1 MIATAEPNDRFSNLC
16 EPYQRLLRLMQTLN
30 FGRIT
35 FLVRACAPD
44 FTRTVRTVR
53 TVKLPAGDN
62 GPRPEAGSADFELRK
77 EVISLR
83 DQVAKAADGARV
95 TVEVKHGLPFLI
107 EIEEEHQA

>member
-1 MIATAEPNDRFSNLC
+1 MDVITKSSLSPR
-16 EPYQRLLRLMQTLN
+16 YQHLVELMQCVN
-30 FGRIT
+30 FGRIKFT
-35 FLVRACAPD
+35 VQGGAPD
-44 FTRTVRTVR
+44 FTQKVRTVR

-83 DQVAKAADGARV
+83 DQVAKAANGARV
-95 TVEVKHGLPFLI
+95 TIEVKHGLPFLI

>member
-1 MIATAEPNDRFSNLC
+1 MTKQMLSEPWK
-16 EPYQRLLRLMQTLN
+16 RLVGMMQALN

-35 FLVRACAPD
+35 FLVRSGAPD
-44 FTRTVRTVR
+44 FTRKVRTVR

-83 DQVAKAADGARV
+83 DQVAKAADGAQV
-95 TVEVKHGLPFLI
+95 TVEVKYGLPFLI
-107 EIEEEHQA
+107 EVEEVHTA

>member
-16 EPYQRLLRLMQTLN
+16 KHYQRLLRLMQALN

-35 FLVRACAPD
+35 FTVRSGAPD
-44 FTRTVRTVR
+44 FTQKVCTVR

-62 GPRPEAGSADFELRK
+62 GPRPEVSSADFELRK

-83 DQVAKAADGARV
+83 DQVAKAADSARA
-95 TVEVKHGLPFLI
+95 TIEVKYGLPFLI

>member
-1 MIATAEPNDRFSNLC
+1 MLAAAQPNDRFLSLSDSR
-16 EPYQRLLRLMQTLN
+16 QRLLRLMQALN

-35 FLVRACAPD
+35 FLVRSGAPD
-44 FTRTVRTVR
+44 FTQKVRTVR
-53 TVKLPAGDN
+53 TIKLPAGDN

-95 TVEVKHGLPFLI
+95 TIEVKYGLPFLI

>member
-1 MIATAEPNDRFSNLC
+1 MTKQMLSEPWK
-16 EPYQRLLRLMQTLN
+16 RLVGTMQALN
-30 FGRIT
+30 CGRIT
-35 FLVRACAPD
+35 FLVRAGAPD
-44 FTRTVRTVR
+44 FTQKVRTVR

-77 EVISLR
+77 GVISLR

-95 TVEVKHGLPFLI
+95 TIEVKHGLPFLI

>member
-1 MIATAEPNDRFSNLC
+1 MTKQMLSEPWK
-16 EPYQRLLRLMQTLN
+16 RLVGMMQALN

-35 FLVRACAPD
+35 FTVRGGAPD
-44 FTRTVRTVR
+44 FTQKVRTVR

-83 DQVAKAADGARV
+83 DQVAKAANGARV
-95 TVEVKHGLPFLI
+95 TIEVKYGLPFLI

>member
-1 MIATAEPNDRFSNLC
+1 MTKQMLSEPWK
-16 EPYQRLLRLMQTLN
+16 RLVGMMQALN

-35 FLVRACAPD
+35 FLVRSGAPD
-44 FTRTVRTVR
+44 FTQKVRTVR

-95 TVEVKHGLPFLI
+95 TVEVKYGLPFMI
-107 EIEEEHQA
+107 EIEEEHKA

>member
-1 MIATAEPNDRFSNLC
+1 MTKQMLSEPWK
-16 EPYQRLLRLMQTLN
+16 RLVGTMQALN

-35 FLVRACAPD
+35 FLIRAGAPD
-44 FTRTVRTVR
+44 FTQKVRTVR
-53 TVKLPAGDN
+53 TVKLAGGVN
-62 GPRPEAGSADFELRK
+62 GPRVEAGSADFELRK

>member
-1 MIATAEPNDRFSNLC
+1 MTKQMLSEPWK
-16 EPYQRLLRLMQTLN
+16 RLVGMMQALN

-35 FLVRACAPD
+35 FFVRSGAPD
-44 FTRTVRTVR
+44 FTQKVRTVR
-53 TVKLPAGDN
+53 TVKLAAGDN
-62 GPRPEAGSADFELRK
+62 GPRLEAGSADFELRK

-95 TVEVKHGLPFLI
+95 TIEVKYGLPFLI